1 MRISP
6 LSYFITLL
14 LLFGSFFAFAQGDST
29 VYKNLAEKTL
39 GVTSSFKI
47 DDNRAVL
54 QVRLTDSTFGLIG
67 LDNKMKVLWRNQLNG
82 YGVAAGMFKG
92 SVLAIADSVYYSKH
106 EADHT
111 FRAFL
116 IDPQSGKITLQKEIF
131 RQHAKHEERTAS
143 LFRNDGAD
151 FSLVVRLADIKT
163 QSLFYGHLRDS
174 TEDLTIVNLNDK
186 LEPAYLKPKF
196 PDETYISMTANG
208 HGDFFMLTAPG
219 GTTLLARRYEN
230 GSTEPSKP
238 ISLNC
243 DTLNGYDLDI
253 ASNAITPSHEDRNIL
268 YLALTHD
275 NHNNDRELYMGKF
288 DFSTN
293 TAQSTSEV
301 FTGKHIRAMEN
312 SFVQVSP
319 QFEKPNIGS
328 QKKAIIV
335 RYFQEH
341 DGRLIVVASEYFEET
356 SSSNT
361 SGIPIFGVG
370 YTVTSYLE
378 KALIINGY
386 DQNLKQQFQQ
396 LMPVYYDG
404 RGPSTTGVTFHEN
417 RLKIISNNE
426 GENSDRFPAYGE
438 LDLSTGK
445 WLNMVLLKGGQQ
457 YTADAHII
465 WFTNSF
471 IVPSNKVP
479 GIFSG
484 KYDIDLFRYT
494 F

>member
-1 MRISP
+1 MKISP

-14 LLFGSFFAFAQGDST
+14 LLFGSFFAFAQADST

-47 DDNRAVL
+47 DDNKAVL

-67 LDNKMKVLWRNQLNG
+67 LDNKMQVLWRNQFKG
-82 YGVAAGMFKG
+82 FGVAAGMFKG
-92 SVLAIADSVYYSKH
+92 AVLAIADSVYYSKR

-116 IDPQSGKITLQKEIF
+116 IDPQSGKIILQKEIF
-131 RQHAKHEERTAS
+131 RQHAKHEEPTAS
-143 LFRNDGAD
+143 LFRNDGSD
-151 FSLVVRLADIKT
+151 FSLIVRQADIKT

-186 LEPAYLKPKF
+186 LEPVYLKPKF
-196 PDETYISMTANG
+196 PDETFIAMTANG

-219 GTTLLARRYEN
+219 GTTLLARRYES
-230 GSTEPSKP
+230 GTTEPSKP
-238 ISLNC
+238 ITLNC
-243 DTLNGYDLDI
+243 DTLNGHDLEK
-253 ASNAITPSHEDRNIL
+253 AANAITPSQEDRNVL
-268 YLALTHD
+268 YLALAHD
-275 NHNNDRELYMGKF
+275 NHNNDRELYMGKL

-293 TAQSTSEV
+293 SAQSTNEV
-301 FTGKHIRAMEN
+301 FTGKHTRAMEN

-328 QKKAIIV
+328 QKKDITV

-341 DGRLIVVASEYFEET
+341 NGRLIVAASEFYIEKNMVT
-356 SSSNT
+356 AAKL
-361 SGIPIFGVG
+361 GVIGVG
-370 YTVTSYLE
+370 YTVSTYFE

-404 RGPSTTGVTFHEN
+404 SGPATSCFAFHEN
-417 RLKIISNNE
+417 TLKIISNNE
-426 GENSDRFPAYGE
+426 GENASRFPAYGE
-438 LDLSTGK
+438 LDLTTGK
-445 WLNMVLLKGGQQ
+445 WLNMVLLKGGEQ
-457 YTADAHII
+457 YVADAHTI

-471 IVPSNKVP
+471 IVPFNRSP